1 MSSENP
7 FKILKISP
15 NSGVDEIKQAFRS
28 LILSAH
34 PDVNHESGSNAATE
48 KLIRAYHNALS
59 EVKKKQQP
67 NKDKIDFSL
76 FELQY
81 EFFFGKTFS
90 FPKTK
95 QDFFRH
101 LVQLLQNIRKIFYS
115 KSDFSF
121 IHTYLAV
128 LIKRLNIKETPTW
141 SGYLRA
147 IFESF
152 DYLLNFRSK
161 TLTQNSD
168 EEYKQEKLRM
178 ETIRY
183 FQEVASNSGNYL
195 NFRRSLMLSRDY
207 LLSGCVTAINES
219 SSLDYQQEFFTIM
232 SIISLLG
239 DDEILSEWE
248 L

>member
-59 EVKKKQQP
+59 EAKKKQQP

-81 EFFFGKTFS
+81 EFFFGKSFS

-121 IHTYLAV
+121 IHTYLMV
-128 LIKRLNIKETPTW
+128 LIKRLNTNETPTW
-141 SGYLRA
+141 YPEQKAPRA
-147 IFESF
+147 
-152 DYLLNFRSK
+152 
-161 TLTQNSD
+161 
-168 EEYKQEKLRM
+168 
-178 ETIRY
+178 
-183 FQEVASNSGNYL
+183 
-195 NFRRSLMLSRDY
+195 RR
-207 LLSGCVTAINES
+207 
-219 SSLDYQQEFFTIM
+219 
-232 SIISLLG
+232 LG
-239 DDEILSEWE
+239 DRALRDLSHQDGTEIFYPILRPSRRHPHAGGYA
-248 L
+248 

>member
-121 IHTYLAV
+121 IHTYLMV
-128 LIKRLNIKETPTW
+128 LIKRLNTNETPTW
-141 SGYLRA
+141 NGYLRA

-152 DYLLNFRSK
+152 DCLLNFRNRALSANQ
-161 TLTQNSD
+161 T

-178 ETIRY
+178 EVIRY
-183 FQEVASNSGNYL
+183 FQDVAANSQNYL
-195 NFRRSLMLSRDY
+195 DFRRSLMMSRDY
-207 LLSGCVTAINES
+207 LITGCVQAINES
-219 SSLDYQQEFFTIM
+219 SLLDYQQEFFTVM
-232 SIISLLG
+232 SIIALLG
-239 DDEILSEWE
+239 EEELLSEWE